1 MEILPVFSR
10 SRVTAVAAVELN
22 AKLMRASDSKVEL
35 VTVNDPKTWW
45 IREPLIPSTMTLYV
59 PIAAVALVK
68 IFIEVLAVPPEVRNT
83 TAGEVE
89 NVTPGGTDGR
99 MPSDMDTS
107 PVNPPMLVT
116 VMLIEPAEFWVRV
129 RLVGLMLMLKLGA
142 VVGDIVRN
150 RAVV

>member
-1 MEILPVFSR
+1 M
-10 SRVTAVAAVELN
+10 
-22 AKLMRASDSKVEL
+22 
-35 VTVNDPKTWW
+35 
-45 IREPLIPSTMTLYV
+45 PSTMTVNV
-59 PIAAVALVK
+59 PVAAVALVK
-68 IFIEVLAVPPEVRNT
+68 IFIVVLAVPPEVRNT

-116 VMLIEPAEFWVRV
+116 VILIEPAEFWERV

-142 VVGDIVRN
+142 AVGDIVGS
-150 RAVV
+150 RAVETV